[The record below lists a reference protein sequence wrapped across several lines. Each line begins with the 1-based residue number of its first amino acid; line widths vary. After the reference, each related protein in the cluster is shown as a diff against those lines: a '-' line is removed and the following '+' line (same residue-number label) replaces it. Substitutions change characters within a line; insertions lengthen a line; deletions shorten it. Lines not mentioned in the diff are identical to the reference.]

1 MFYQVPSGE
10 TLVDM
15 MKVKAIVGTGGSLSY
30 APRRNQ
36 AAMIL
41 IDGFQPEGVT
51 DLYVD
56 SQFLLPHMGALMDLD
71 SDIAEE
77 MMMTECLVPLGTCVV
92 PMGPRVSPG
101 TVMAQVKIGE
111 RTYEVVGG
119 EITVIPLDH
128 ADTTRMEIMPGRNFD
143 VGEGPGRPMVK
154 EGVTGVTGVILDG
167 RARPI
172 VFPAADSYQ
181 YGAVARWYSEFDA
194 YPAEFLDNLT
204 RR

>member
-1 MFYQVPSGE
+1 
-10 TLVDM
+10 
-15 MKVKAIVGTGGSLSY
+15 
-30 APRRNQ
+30 
-36 AAMIL
+36 
-41 IDGFQPEGVT
+41 
-51 DLYVD
+51 
-56 SQFLLPHMGALMDLD
+56 
-71 SDIAEE
+71 
-77 MMMTECLVPLGTCVV
+77 
-92 PMGPRVSPG
+92 
-101 TVMAQVKIGE
+101 
-111 RTYEVVGG
+111 
-119 EITVIPLDH
+119 
-128 ADTTRMEIMPGRNFD
+128 MEIMPGRNFD